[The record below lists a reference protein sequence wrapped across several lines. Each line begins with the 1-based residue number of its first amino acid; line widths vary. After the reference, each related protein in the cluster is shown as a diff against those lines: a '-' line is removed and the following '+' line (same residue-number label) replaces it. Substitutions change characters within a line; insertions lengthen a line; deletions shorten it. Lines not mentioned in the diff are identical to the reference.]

1 MQGYLNISEAS
12 QLTGKH
18 KDTIR
23 RLIRQNPKNSN
34 IMKGNK
40 GEYLINRAWLEN
52 IYSPNEPHTAPA
64 TGETKQDEP
73 TTDSGINNAM
83 SAVIEALTAQLQ
95 AKDQQL
101 ERAQATIDKMASDY
115 STLLNQSQ
123 QLQGLL
129 LPKSTGQN
137 YKNEKE
143 SEQEPSHPIKEQQ
156 VYTKPKTPQSKV
168 KKVSKQAKKTPK
180 TTKKKSQKTPEKSQA
195 EKEKKKRWWNR

>member
-129 LPKSTGQN
+129 LPANTNQKKDYSDIKENQ
-137 YKNEKE
+137 EKPQ
-143 SEQEPSHPIKEQQ
+143 QEPQ
-156 VYTKPKTPQSKV
+156 VYPRPKTPQSKGN
-168 KKVSKQAKKTPK
+168 KATKQAKKTAK
-180 TTKKKSQKTPEKSQA
+180 TTKKVDSPKPEKSQ
-195 EKEKKKRWWNR
+195 KKRWWKR

>member
-129 LPKSTGQN
+129 LPANTSQKKDYSD
-137 YKNEKE
+137 
-143 SEQEPSHPIKEQQ
+143 IKENQEETQ
-156 VYTKPKTPQSKV
+156 VYPKVKTPQSKGNNAT
-168 KKVSKQAKKTPK
+168 KQGKNTRK
-180 TTKKKSQKTPEKSQA
+180 TTKKQIDKKVDSPKPEKSQ
-195 EKEKKKRWWNR
+195 KKRWWSRG

>member
-52 IYSPNEPHTAPA
+52 IYSPNELHTAPA
-64 TGETKQDEP
+64 TSETKQDEP

-129 LPKSTGQN
+129 LPKSTDQN

-156 VYTKPKTPQSKV
+156 VYTRPKTPQSKV
-168 KKVSKQAKKTPK
+168 KKVSKQAKKTKPVVEAK
-180 TTKKKSQKTPEKSQA
+180 PA
-195 EKEKKKRWWNR
+195 KKRWWGR

>member
-40 GEYLINRAWLEN
+40 GEYLINRVWLEN

-129 LPKSTGQN
+129 LPANTNQK
-137 YKNEKE
+137 KE
-143 SEQEPSHPIKEQQ
+143 YSDIKENQEEPQ
-156 VYTKPKTPQSKV
+156 VYPKYKTPQSRV
-168 KKVSKQAKKTPK
+168 KNPTKQGKNTRK
-180 TTKKKSQKTPEKSQA
+180 TTKKQTAKKIDSPKPEKSQ
-195 EKEKKKRWWNR
+195 KKRWWMR

>member
-73 TTDSGINNAM
+73 TTDSGINNVV
-83 SAVIEALTAQLQ
+83 SGVLESLNKELESKNKQIER
-95 AKDQQL
+95 QQ
-101 ERAQATIDKMASDY
+101 QTIDKLAGDY
-115 STLLNQSQ
+115 SQLLHQSQ

-129 LPKSTGQN
+129 LPASPRQSQAYEAN
-137 YKNEKE
+137 
-143 SEQEPSHPIKEQQ
+143 IKEAPAADP
-156 VYTKPKTPQSKV
+156 KPQNNHKVKIPQSKV
-168 KKVSKQAKKTPK
+168 KNPTKQGKNTRK
-180 TTKKKSQKTPEKSQA
+180 TTKKQIDKKVDSPKPEKSQ
-195 EKEKKKRWWNR
+195 KKRWWSRG

>member
-40 GEYLINRAWLEN
+40 GEYLINRTWLEN
-52 IYSPNEPHTAPA
+52 IYSPNEPHTAP
-64 TGETKQDEP
+64 TTNETKQDES

-129 LPKSTGQN
+129 LPANTNQKKDYSDI
-137 YKNEKE
+137 KE
-143 SEQEPSHPIKEQQ
+143 SPEKTQQEPQGYHKS
-156 VYTKPKTPQSKV
+156 KTPQSRV
-168 KKVSKQAKKTPK
+168 KNATKPGKNTRK
-180 TTKKKSQKTPEKSQA
+180 TTKKQTAKKVDSPKSEKSQ
-195 EKEKKKRWWNR
+195 KKRWWSRG